1 MKKIF
6 LTFVGLLFTIMVFAQ
21 KETPDMVK
29 NANPGLSLAQK
40 ATIEWVKLYDLSSE
54 QAQAALAI
62 QKSKFQNLADIE
74 SLKTQNQDLY
84 VQKRLSS
91 FEIANTE
98 FMSLLDD
105 RQLKIFKQ
113 KEIERTAKY
122 ESIVS
127 TMKKTGYSE
136 EAIQQKLMETEF

>member
-1 MKKIF
+1 MKKTF
-6 LTFVGLLFTIMVFAQ
+6 LTFVGFLFAVLVFAQ

-29 NANPGLSLAQK
+29 NANPSLSLAQK
-40 ATIEWVKLYDLSSE
+40 ATIEWVKLYDLSSD
-54 QAQAALAI
+54 QAREALAI
-62 QKSKFQNLADIE
+62 QKAKYQNLADIE
-74 SLKTQNQDLY
+74 SLKTQSQELY

-98 FMSLLDD
+98 FMALLDE
-105 RQLKIFKQ
+105 RQMKIFKQ

-136 EAIQQKLMETEF
+136 EAIRQKLMETEF